1 MPSFLNLHAMK
12 KIVTFFFVFISSTLF
27 LAQEEEINENCL
39 LPTDKKQ
46 LKLYEKGTDTKEEYK
61 VRITALKELL
71 EINPDCA
78 PALWAMA
85 LETYN
90 AAKINGNAYDIP
102 KKYYLM
108 LIQACPDYHADMYYN
123 MGLIHYQEQDDC
135 GANQYF
141 KTFLKFPIDDEKKLS
156 KKYDIQVKDVKEVL
170 DEVAFYCK
178 FFTEDKVYFNPVLVK
193 NVSSSGKDE
202 YLPII
207 SPDNE
212 LLFYTREFNQQ
223 NKGDFAGVMV
233 QEFTSS
239 SRPDAASEFTSGKQM
254 PKPFNVGPKY
264 GGATISID
272 NREMYICACA
282 KEGDY
287 WNCDIFLTKYDIQ
300 TIEGKKEYIWSDLIN
315 IGPGVNGPKTWE
327 AQPSLSADGLT
338 MYFAS
343 ARPGGFGKIDIY
355 YSKRQP
361 DGLWGPAINMG
372 PEINTAGSD
381 KSPFLHC
388 DSRTLYFVSEQS
400 SDRMGAGG
408 FDIYYSKQDSKTNKW
423 SKPKNIGYP
432 INTAGDEEALIV
444 STDGN
449 YGYFS
454 SDKTKGNVGGKDIFY
469 FQMPEHAKPD
479 KVILMKG
486 KVSTENINDIED
498 TKMEVRFKNG
508 EVKQQEI
515 IIQKTGEYVAVANV
529 GDGKEDVL
537 IEIKKEGKAYESKLV
552 KADNIEKTFIKDEEI
567 SIKNVKKG
575 SIHTLN
581 DILFKTN
588 SSEIDPA
595 SKIVLQGFAQWLK
608 ENPTITIELQG
619 HTDDLGSD
627 ADNLA
632 LSQDRAFSVMTFIAA
647 QGIPSSRIK
656 FKGYGETK
664 PKFPNTSDD
673 NRRKNRRTDFLIL

>member
-1 MPSFLNLHAMK
+1 MK
-12 KIVTFFFVFISSTLF
+12 KFHILFIFLF
-27 LAQEEEINENCL
+27 SLTALVAQDEEIDENCL
-39 LPTDKKQ
+39 IPTDKKQ
-46 LKLYEKGTDTKEEYK
+46 LKLYEKGTDNKEEYK

-71 EINPDCA
+71 ELNPDCA
-78 PALWAMA
+78 PALFAMA
-85 LETYN
+85 NETYN
-90 AAKINGNAYDIP
+90 AAKINGNSYEIP

-108 LIQACPDYHADMYYN
+108 LIKACPEYHSDVYYN
-123 MGLIHYQEQDDC
+123 MGLICYQEQDDC
-135 GANQYF
+135 GAHQYF
-141 KTFLKFPIDDEKKLS
+141 KSFLKFPIDDDKKLPS
-156 KKYDIQVKDVKEVL
+156 ATKYEKQVTDVKEVL
-170 DEVAFYCK
+170 QEVEFYCK
-178 FFTEDKVYFNPVLVK
+178 FFTEEKVYFSPVLVK

-223 NKGDFAGVMV
+223 NKGDFAGVAV

-239 SRPDAASEFTSGKQM
+239 TRPNATAEFSNGTAM

-282 KEGDY
+282 KEADY

-300 TIEGKKEYIWSDLIN
+300 MVEGKKEYIWSDLIN

-327 AQPSLSADGLT
+327 AQPSLSADGKTL
-338 MYFAS
+338 YFAS
-343 ARPGGFGKIDIY
+343 ARPGSMGKIDIY

-408 FDIYYSKQDSKTNKW
+408 FDIYYSKQDAKTGKW

-454 SDKTKGNVGGKDIFY
+454 SDKTKGNIGGKDIFY
-469 FQMPEHAKPD
+469 FQMPEQAKPD
-479 KVILMKG
+479 KVVIMKG
-486 KVSTENINDIED
+486 KVNSDNITDVQD
-498 TKMEVRFKNG
+498 TKLEVRFQNG
-508 EVKQQEI
+508 EVKEQEI
-515 IIQKTGEYVAVANV
+515 VIQKTGEYVAVANV
-529 GDGKEDVL
+529 GDGKQDVL
-537 IEIKKEGKAYESKLV
+537 LEIKKEGKAYESKLV
-552 KADNIEKTFIKDEEI
+552 KTENITKTFLKDEALEI
-567 SIKNVKKG
+567 KTVKKG
-575 SIHTLN
+575 STHTIN
-581 DILFKTN
+581 DILYKTN
-588 SSEIDPA
+588 SSEIDPD
-595 SKIVLQGFAQWLK
+595 SKLVLQGFAQWLK
-608 ENPTITIELQG
+608 ENPTINIEIQG

-627 ADNLA
+627 SDNLA
-632 LSQDRAFSVMTFIAA
+632 LSQDRAFSVMVYLTK
-647 QGIPSSRIK
+647 QGIPASRVK
-656 FKGYGETK
+656 FKGYGESK
-664 PKFPNTSDD
+664 PKFPNNSDQ
-673 NRRKNRRTDFLIL
+673 NRAKNRRTDFLIL

>member
-1 MPSFLNLHAMK
+1 MK
-12 KIVTFFFVFISSTLF
+12 AFFTCCFVVF
-27 LAQEEEINENCL
+27 LAFFSIAQDEDVNENCL
-39 LPTDKKQ
+39 IPTDKKQ
-46 LKLYEKGTDTKEEYK
+46 LKLYQKGTDNKEEYK

-71 EINPDCA
+71 AINPDCA

-85 LETYN
+85 VETYN

-135 GANQYF
+135 GALKYF
-141 KTFLKFPIDDEKKLS
+141 NAFLKFPLDDDKKLS
-156 KKYDIQVKDVKEVL
+156 KKYDNQVKDVKEVIV
-170 DEVAFYCK
+170 ECEFYCK
-178 FFTEDKVYFNPVLVK
+178 FYTENKVYFSPVLVK
-193 NVSSSGKDE
+193 NVSSAGKDE

-212 LLFYTREFNQQ
+212 LLFYTREYQYQ
-223 NKGDFAGVMV
+223 GKGDMASQTI

-239 SRPDAASEFTSGKQM
+239 TRPNASDEFSSGVKM

-282 KEGDY
+282 KEADY

-300 TIEGKKEYIWSDLIN
+300 MVDGKKEYIWSDLIN
-315 IGPGVNGPKTWE
+315 IGPGVNGPKSWE
-327 AQPSLSADGLT
+327 AQPSLSADGKIL
-338 MYFAS
+338 YFAS
-343 ARPGGFGKIDIY
+343 ARPGGYGKIDIY

-372 PEINTAGSD
+372 PEINTAGND

-400 SDRMGAGG
+400 ADRMGAGG
-408 FDIYYSKQDSKTNKW
+408 FDIFYSKQDPKTGKW
-423 SKPKNIGYP
+423 STPKNIGYP

-454 SDKTKGNVGGKDIFY
+454 SDKTKGGVGGKDIFY
-469 FQMPEHAKPD
+469 FQMPEQAKPD
-479 KVILMKG
+479 KVIIMKG
-486 KVSTENINDIED
+486 KVSTENLSEVQD
-498 TKMEVRFKNG
+498 TKMEVRFANG

-515 IIQKTGEYVAVANV
+515 VIQKTGEYVAVANV

-552 KADNIEKTFIKDEEI
+552 KADNIDKTYIKDEGI
-567 SIKNVKKG
+567 SIKSVKKG
-575 SIHTLN
+575 STHTIN

-595 SKIVLQGFAQWLK
+595 SKLVLQGFAQWLK
-608 ENPTITIELQG
+608 DNPTITIEIQG

-632 LSQDRAFSVMTFIAA
+632 LSQDRAFSVMTYLAS
-647 QGIPSSRIK
+647 QGVPASRLK
-656 FKGYGETK
+656 FKGYGESK
-664 PKFPNTSDD
+664 PKFPNNSDE